1 MGNPIIIKIII
12 IIMLS
17 CHVDVIPKSSAVE
30 SSLFLLDCCKS
41 VTLEINGLPAGVMS
55 DWPGI
60 YVLSWGSEKKFPMK
74 YIQKPDRGHSSLHRK
89 LSDGIWTF
97 GGGIKSVPPV
107 QPTSSSGNMMMIM
120 AILMALVTSR
130 SSAFSVSPH

>member
-41 VTLEINGLPAGVMS
+41 VTLEINLPAGVMS

-97 GGGIKSVPPV
+97 GGGIKSVDNATCPADI
-107 QPTSSSGNMMMIM
+107 QQWQYDDDYGNFDGFGDI
-120 AILMALVTSR
+120 
-130 SSAFSVSPH
+130 SVKCI